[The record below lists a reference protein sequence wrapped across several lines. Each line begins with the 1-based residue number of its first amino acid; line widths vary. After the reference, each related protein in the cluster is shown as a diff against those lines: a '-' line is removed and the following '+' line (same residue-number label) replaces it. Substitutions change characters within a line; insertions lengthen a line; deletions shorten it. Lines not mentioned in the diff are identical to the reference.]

1 MPPPNRTLGTQ
12 RPVTPPGPTVPM
24 ATPSDTLPKTGSDN
38 TSLLLALGGV
48 LVLGGAALL
57 ATTRIFRGRSG

>member
-1 MPPPNRTLGTQ
+1 
-12 RPVTPPGPTVPM
+12 M